1 MKNSIKLISLV
12 MAAVM
17 LVLLVAGCSTP
28 KETSTSEDTTLT
40 ETTVITTQSESTD
53 PVNDETTETTV
64 VTETTA
70 AVTETT
76 ASDEEEIQGECKG
89 VWRAEKV
96 TVSPEGSPKDISY
109 DVSEEL
115 ISVFLDDNGIYIGST
130 DSIKQQYSRYG
141 DCTFNEDKSGKT
153 VTISM
158 FSLSTGKSLKVTYY
172 YRMYKDM
179 WGTIKLELVMD
190 SIKGDA
196 TVFGFNSFMNE
207 QHTIV

>member
-1 MKNSIKLISLV
+1 MKKAFISILAVLMAVVLV
-12 MAAVM
+12 S
-17 LVLLVAGCSTP
+17 CSNQGKTV
-28 KETSTSEDTTLT
+28 DTTG
-40 ETTVITTQSESTD
+40 
-53 PVNDETTETTV
+53 VNETTETTV
-64 VTETTA
+64 KTEETTITEATESTEETTVVTTESTTETT
-70 AVTETT
+70 ETT
-76 ASDEEEIQGECKG
+76 KAAEEEIQGECKG

-96 TVSPEGSPKDISY
+96 TVSPEGSSKDMSY

-158 FSLSTGKSLKVTYY
+158 FSLATGNSLKVTYY